1 MDFLLSFICF
11 LWGDAVE
18 APLAQNERCRGG
30 EGRGRGREGVRARER
45 ERDILT
51 GKNREGPTET
61 RNSVGDKSA

>member
-1 MDFLLSFICF
+1 MR
-11 LWGDAVE
+11 DAE
-18 APLAQNERCRGG
+18 